1 MKKAMD
7 FVKKHP
13 MYNATIHAVGALG
26 VGFILVHYSP
36 GINLVLWGVILIV
49 LSAVGHLYMWIA

>member
-1 MKKAMD
+1 MD